1 MVHGHARTRAHTHKY
16 KHAHTQRGMQACADC
31 ELTLAS
37 MPPAAAVYTSYN
49 GAAPGQERIRTATSW
64 QGRRRGV

>member
-1 MVHGHARTRAHTHKY
+1 
-16 KHAHTQRGMQACADC
+16 MQACAEC